1 MHGGHIEIRVQITLK
16 LFSEIEE
23 TGNSVIWLK
32 SSHAQAQKLS
42 NIYK

>member
-16 LFSEIEE
+16 LCYEIEE
-23 TGNSVIWLK
+23 AGNSVIWLK

-42 NIYK
+42 NMCK